1 MSAKIDFE
9 NALYELEQTTAT
21 LGFVQTAFAEGES
34 LIDNDESAA
43 AIYMLYSRQRSI
55 VNKLKEEYNKINNI
69 ILISGTFSN
78 GRPFYMPKT

>member
-1 MSAKIDFE
+1 MSSKIDFE

-55 VNKLKEEYNKINNI
+55 VNKLKEVLNTIK
-69 ILISGTFSN
+69 
-78 GRPFYMPKT
+78 

>member
-34 LIDNDESAA
+34 LIGNDESAA
-43 AIYMLYSRQRSI
+43 TIYMLYSRQRSI
-55 VNKLKEEYNKINNI
+55 VNKLKEVLNTIK
-69 ILISGTFSN
+69 
-78 GRPFYMPKT
+78 

>member
-34 LIDNDESAA
+34 LIDNEESAA

-55 VNKLKEEYNKINNI
+55 VNKLKEVLNTIK
-69 ILISGTFSN
+69 
-78 GRPFYMPKT
+78 

>member
-43 AIYMLYSRQRSI
+43 NIYMLYSRQRSI
-55 VNKLKEEYNKINNI
+55 VNKLKEVLNTIK
-69 ILISGTFSN
+69 
-78 GRPFYMPKT
+78 